1 MENKIDGVITDRE
14 ELANKIKAAFKE
26 MHRID
31 RAILVRNI
39 QEALGGQSYFSV
51 YQKILRKKWPNRQA
65 EIAWREV
72 ENMKVVAK

>member
-1 MENKIDGVITDRE
+1 MENKIDGVITDQE

-51 YQKILRKKWPNRQA
+51 YQS
-65 EIAWREV
+65 
-72 ENMKVVAK
+72 